1 MSYRPLSR
9 YLRNPVLILSL
20 LTILQGIFPSPSLG
34 RTPQQMGVTQLRET
48 ALSHISKGAY
58 QEGIPV
64 FEELVRRFQ
73 FAQDDDRQLLEG
85 VYLFLGLGYM
95 QEYGSTRNPG
105 SLDRALETFE
115 QYEANFPNGSRRH
128 LLYLFRADCFRGLG
142 KWEAAATSLI
152 TALSEPLSFNLK
164 ARQRQEALEKLV
176 QSLYILKDWDRG
188 IPWFQRLLAS
198 NKPDQQT
205 LAAAALT
212 EAYIATAQF
221 DRISSLLPFLTGDAP
236 ARYDVRFNLKL
247 LEGGDKLTEEER
259 FLEASL
265 LYYLTLT
272 RDELLDYWQRRMS
285 RLKGRMER
293 LKINTV
299 GGAADEIAEIEIDL
313 LNANNQVKALGDI
326 PSYTPELEWRKAR
339 NFKDTARNWEAYWA
353 FWRLAEDYPDRE
365 EQIEDFYYAAF
376 VQADLI
382 NEIPKAEQIANL
394 YLDREDW
401 LRYRREISVTFAGL
415 LLRSR
420 QYERLIRFAT
430 AYIARDP
437 ADSFNPQLIYYL
449 GSTYIRLERYDDM
462 VDQLSAYIDQH
473 PDTAMMDGCY
483 YWSGLGMLFTEDYDE
498 AVSRFSTVISDFPRS
513 PYFEDSQFR
522 IGVAYFANDRLP
534 DAEAVFSDFIE
545 RYPESILR
553 GEGELFLGDIA
564 SADAR
569 VGKAIRHY
577 DNVSLHTDEIS
588 FINHATFQKVKL
600 LEANQRYAEM
610 ERVLRKYQE
619 TYGED
624 GKLTVAIFEQ
634 GRAFELMGHPEK
646 MLEAYLQ
653 AIIRYGNN
661 PRSFGLD
668 KIIFAYP
675 EKYEHYKTQYEATI
689 RFITD
694 FVTRAPFREGLMRD
708 RRLLYD
714 FFNEQPHIEA
724 DLKDKLLRDKEFR
737 AAVMEDLSVLTN
749 IRDRVQARLNALPVQ
764 NPEQIFT
771 QVYDQAV
778 DEEANTLALRMNMAL
793 EHLGTILNPTQIFSE
808 EDIRQA
814 SPQTLVWI
822 ARRLESYDNLSLR
835 PLIQEALDRVVEVY
849 PQAEDALLEAL
860 MALGDLSARQANLD
874 RALSFYQRVQSQFP
888 TNPRAVQAVLR
899 QGDSLME
906 AGRYDQAVKKYEI
919 VLKTRSWRGPAWAEA
934 QYKIGLCHFKQE
946 LFSEAHA
953 YFERTFLAFSQYRQ
967 WAARAYL
974 KDAETL
980 LRMGA
985 REDARNTLREVLNTP
1000 GYEDLEVFA
1009 EIKELHQ
1016 SIL

>member
-1 MSYRPLSR
+1 MSFHLFSR
-9 YLRNPVLILSL
+9 QFSAPIFSVVVLMLL
-20 LTILQGIFPSPSLG
+20 LTCSNSVAQG

-48 ALSHISKGAY
+48 ALSHITKGTF
-58 QEGIPV
+58 QDGIPV
-64 FEELVRRFQ
+64 FEELIRRFQ
-73 FAQDDDRQLLEG
+73 FAQDEDRQLLEG

-95 QEYGSTRNPG
+95 QEYGTTRDAG
-105 SLDRALETFE
+105 SLDRALDTLA
-115 QYEANFPNGSRRH
+115 QYETNFPNGSRRH
-128 LLYLFRADCFRGLG
+128 LLFLFRADCHRGLG
-142 KWEAAATSLI
+142 NWEEATTSLI
-152 TALSEPLSFNLK
+152 TALSEPLAFNLN
-164 ARQRQEALEKLV
+164 ASQRQEALEKLV

-188 IPWFQRLLAS
+188 IPWFQRLLGS
-198 NKPDQQT
+198 TKPEQQT

-221 DRISSLLPFLTGDAP
+221 DKIATLLPFLTGDAP

-247 LEGGDKLTEEER
+247 LDGGDKLTEQER

-272 RDELLDYWQRRMS
+272 RDELLDYWQRRVL
-285 RLKGRMER
+285 RLQTRIER
-293 LKINTV
+293 LEINTV
-299 GGAADEIAEIEIDL
+299 RGTADEIAEIEIDL
-313 LNANNQVKALGDI
+313 LNANNQVNALRDI
-326 PSYTPELEWRKAR
+326 PSYSPELEWRKAR
-339 NFKDTARNWEAYWA
+339 TFKNTERNWEAYWA
-353 FWRLAEDYPDRE
+353 FWRLAEDYPDRV
-365 EQIEDFYYAAF
+365 EQIEDYYYAAF

-382 NEIPKAEQIANL
+382 NEIPKAENIANL

-401 LRYRREISVTFAGL
+401 QRYRREISVTFAGL
-415 LLRSR
+415 LLRSH

-449 GSTYIRLERYDDM
+449 GSTYIRLERYQDM
-462 VDQLSAYIDQH
+462 VDQLSRYLEQH
-473 PDTAMMDGCY
+473 PRTPMMDGCN

-498 AVSRFSTVISDFPRS
+498 AVRRFSTVVSDFPKS
-513 PYFEDSQFR
+513 PYSQDSQFR
-522 IGVAYFANDRLP
+522 IGVAHFANDRLP

-569 VGKAIRHY
+569 VGKAVRHY
-577 DNVSLHTDEIS
+577 QNVSQYTDEMS

-600 LEANQRYAEM
+600 LEANDRFAEM
-610 ERVLRKYQE
+610 ERVLREYQE

-634 GRAFELMGHPEK
+634 GRAFEKMGHPEK

-653 AIIRYGNN
+653 AIIRYGDN
-661 PRSFGLD
+661 PESFGLD

-675 EKYEHYKTQYEATI
+675 QKYAEYKRQYEATI
-689 RFITD
+689 QFITD
-694 FVTRAPFREGLMRD
+694 FVTREPFREGLMAD

-714 FFNEQPHIEA
+714 FFSERPHIEA

-737 AAVMEDLSVLTN
+737 DTVTEDLSTLTQ
-749 IRDRVQARLNALPVQ
+749 IRDQFQARLNALPVQ
-764 NPEQIFT
+764 SPEQTFT
-771 QVYDQAV
+771 QVYEQAV
-778 DEEANTLALRMNMAL
+778 SEGTNTLALRMNMAL
-793 EHLGTILNPTQIFSE
+793 EHLGTVLNPTQIFSDK
-808 EDIRQA
+808 DIELA

-822 ARRLESYDNLSLR
+822 ARRLDSYDNLSLR
-835 PLIQEALDRVVEVY
+835 PIIQAALDRVVDSY

-874 RALSFYQRVQSQFP
+874 GALNYYQRLQNQFP
-888 TNPRAVQAVLR
+888 TSPRAVQAVLR
-899 QGDSLME
+899 QGGVLME
-906 AGRYDQAVKKYEI
+906 AGRYDQAVEKYEVI
-919 VLKTRSWRGPAWAEA
+919 LKTRSWRGPAWAEA
-934 QYKIGLCHFKQE
+934 QYKIGLCHFNQE

-953 YFERTFLAFSQYRQ
+953 YFERTFLAFSQYRE

-985 REDARNTLREVLNTP
+985 REDARNTLQEVLNTP
-1000 GYEDLEVFA
+1000 GYENLEVFA
-1009 EIKELHQ
+1009 EIKQLHQ